1 MFDCLPSSLGPRHRH
16 CCKFPLATCIWA
28 NTVQAGGRWLSV
40 KYFMELYRDICPS
53 YCVMLLTMHST
64 FLRNSCTVNN
74 SSMYVT
80 TFNCRPLLLGPH
92 YRHCCQFS
100 LAACI
105 WANRDDDEA
114 GGHSLLNSWCDICP
128 TNCSCCWLTSHQQA
142 CPIVALQSVVLT
154 FVHHVSS
161 LSQTGHLLQPDSCS
175 GSLSDYITAAS
186 LLPLFHYK
194 LRRTC
199 FDSHTQ
205 TLLLHHS
212 CWLTFLSNLGHYK

>member
-105 WANRDDDEA
+105 WANPDDDEA

-154 FVHHVSS
+154 FVRHITSPHCRRPVICYSRIRALGVFLTTSQRLHCCHCSIINWDVLVSTVIPRHCYCTIVVDWHFS
-161 LSQTGHLLQPDSCS
+161 VT
-175 GSLSDYITAAS
+175 
-186 LLPLFHYK
+186 
-194 LRRTC
+194 
-199 FDSHTQ
+199 
-205 TLLLHHS
+205 
-212 CWLTFLSNLGHYK
+212 